1 MRKSVKKVQPIM
13 IRQGD
18 VLITNQPIETSP
30 ITIDKDRIVLAY
42 GETTGHAHVIA
53 ESDVQVIEVDD
64 QQMLISENGIRIVH
78 GNQVSIPQL
87 KSGQVKDP
95 AKIDGLLAPGQD
107 HNAIQIP
114 AGRYGSRIQ
123 SQYSPEEI
131 RSVQD

>member
-13 IRQGD
+13 VRQGD

-30 ITIDKDRIVLAY
+30 IAIDRDRIVLAY
-42 GETTGHAHVIA
+42 GETTGHAHMIA
-53 ESDVQVIEVDD
+53 EPDVQIIEVDG
-64 QQMLISENGIRIVH
+64 QQMLMSENGIRIVH

-87 KSGQVKDP
+87 KSEQVERP
-95 AKIDGLLAPGQD
+95 ARIDGLLAPGQD
-107 HNAIQIP
+107 HNAIQLP

-131 RSVQD
+131 RQVMD